1 MEDSTADISATTIL
15 PRANGL
21 EAPTSRS
28 GSGHDLTATGTT
40 HLASSIPQPMST
52 QDVQPLTERE
62 AFLFTTYVHKLAPLS
77 DACDDARHFTL
88 QVPHLALQNPM
99 ILYGI
104 LALSSRYDSPTTLE
118 STYYHNKHINLLIQ
132 AFDLPWDTTLLT
144 SVVLARLYEEN
155 DPSSDPHTH
164 LSGTQNL
171 LNHEVISRF
180 VMEGGLAEAASWVH
194 LRQTI
199 YVYVARKLPV
209 EICLENFERSGVFQR
224 RDDSAWANRAVFLFA
239 RIMKMLLG
247 KREWGQVEGEIEKW
261 FEERPVSFKPIF
273 YKKGDV
279 LEDTPFPVICFAASV
294 PGKALFDVS
303 WVVANVV

>member
-1 MEDSTADISATTIL
+1 
-15 PRANGL
+15 
-21 EAPTSRS
+21 
-28 GSGHDLTATGTT
+28 
-40 HLASSIPQPMST
+40 
-52 QDVQPLTERE
+52 
-62 AFLFTTYVHKLAPLS
+62 
-77 DACDDARHFTL
+77 
-88 QVPHLALQNPM
+88 M
-99 ILYGI
+99 ILHGI

-118 STYYHNKHINLLIQ
+118 STYYHNKHINLLIR

-199 YVYVARKLPV
+199 YVYVARRVPV
-209 EICLENFERSGVFQR
+209 DICLENFERSGVFQR

-239 RIMKMLLG
+239 RIMKMFLG
-247 KREWGQVEGEIEKW
+247 KRQWEHVKDEVETW

-273 YKKGDV
+273 YKKEDV
-279 LEDTPFPVICFAASV
+279 LEDRPFPVICFAASV
-294 PGKALFDVS
+294 PGKILFSVV
-303 WVVANVV
+303 WAVANVV